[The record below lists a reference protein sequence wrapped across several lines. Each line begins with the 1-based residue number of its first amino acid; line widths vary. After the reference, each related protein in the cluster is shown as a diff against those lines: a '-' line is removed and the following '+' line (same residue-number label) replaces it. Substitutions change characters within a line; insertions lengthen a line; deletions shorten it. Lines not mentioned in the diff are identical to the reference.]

1 MGQGG
6 GITFINGTPHDWKR
20 SAPQAHRMENWNIP
34 KVLPAG
40 QSTTLYIEWPSD
52 ALTAHIPEFVHKTF
66 TLSDTPFHFA
76 LAARRINDALT
87 FQVILTNLT
96 TENNTPGTTI
106 NIGFA
111 HDGDVC
117 FVLSGTEGNF
127 TSTNP
132 PIDWMQ
138 RNIGTLGPRPLR
150 EIWRAGMSG
159 QGIAEIVQEV
169 NRFTAEYQ
177 ELVVISVSHSANALR
192 DYQPFTD
199 TEWAECYK
207 HFSKLTHLHA
217 LPNSSAA
224 ALADLPLSTF
234 IGGGASPNAAVL
246 VLTEAP
252 AHTLEAFPDAG
263 FYTAKQLD
271 MYDCYTNTM
280 SADGMATDQL
290 DKIAKNAKD
299 SLKDMAVEAE
309 RALWKRLW
317 AGCERGKMPN
327 VVFVDYLKGGGRDVA
342 ALCVAVNN
350 MFGV

>member
-20 SAPQAHRMENWNIP
+20 SAPQAHKMENWDIP

-52 ALTAHIPEFVHKTF
+52 ALTAHIPEFAHETF

-76 LAARRINDALT
+76 LAARRINGALT

-96 TENNTPGTTI
+96 TENNPPGSTI

-127 TSTNP
+127 TSTSP

-150 EIWRAGMSG
+150 EICMPGTHNSGMSVSRGSTLLATEGTCLCQGLGVYEQLVAGARYLDIRPTITAEGWFSGHYSLIRSPVLGDLLKTWQGMSG
-159 QGIAEIVQEV
+159 QGIAKIVQEV
-169 NRFTAEYQ
+169 NRFTAEYK

-192 DYQPFTD
+192 DYQYDSPPLLP
-199 TEWAECYK
+199 
-207 HFSKLTHLHA
+207 LTH
-217 LPNSSAA
+217 
-224 ALADLPLSTF
+224 F
-234 IGGGASPNAAVL
+234 VVL
-246 VLTEAP
+246 L
-252 AHTLEAFPDAG
+252 
-263 FYTAKQLD
+263 
-271 MYDCYTNTM
+271 M
-280 SADGMATDQL
+280 
-290 DKIAKNAKD
+290 
-299 SLKDMAVEAE
+299 
-309 RALWKRLW
+309 R
-317 AGCERGKMPN
+317 
-327 VVFVDYLKGGGRDVA
+327 
-342 ALCVAVNN
+342 
-350 MFGV
+350 